1 MLRVWVMNQA
11 EGNKGI
17 DTYSLRYNRQSTRSR
32 PAESAK
38 LRNACNVSGL
48 LLVHRVVRYVHR
60 PPPLLILRISLMNV
74 PLEKVVPLIT
84 T

>member
-1 MLRVWVMNQA
+1 MLCVCVINQA
-11 EGNKGI
+11 QGNKGI
-17 DTYSLRYNRQSTRSR
+17 DYVFPQRYNRQSTGSR
-32 PAESAK
+32 PAKSAK
-38 LRNACNVSGL
+38 LRNACNLSG
-48 LLVHRVVRYVHR
+48 LLVHRVVRYVYR